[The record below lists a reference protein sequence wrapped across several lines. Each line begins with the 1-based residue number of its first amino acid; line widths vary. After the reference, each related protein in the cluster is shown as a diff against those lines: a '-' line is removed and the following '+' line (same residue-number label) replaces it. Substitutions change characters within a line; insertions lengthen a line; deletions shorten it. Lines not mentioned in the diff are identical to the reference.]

1 MIKSIN
7 GKRDIM
13 EIHNFVENLTI
24 KVDKLIADNST
35 YII

>member
-1 MIKSIN
+1 
-7 GKRDIM
+7 M

-35 YII
+35 YIIWLNKLG